1 MTQAQEDHH
10 QSTAHGD
17 QENLDGLAQNL
28 RAVYRSYHLDWI
40 EHCEAID
47 RLRLRLTRKKRPT
60 LTPVTTT
67 VDIAAGIPAC
77 ESAANV
83 LNPAPIGALSSGSA
97 GITGSLTATGRTT
110 RRTANLS
117 SFGDAV
123 TDAQFDLVLAQLGT
137 ADQKDPNIRA
147 MKTTATVPDMALLPS
162 HRLQLSV
169 SEDQTS
175 DTLVSDPIAFYE
187 LNPPD
192 SEPPPSG
199 YQEPSIWTAQEQEAF
214 EKSYT
219 AQPKQFGWI
228 ASQVKTKNR
237 AQCVIHYY
245 RTKRENKY
253 RNLHLPPQPILE
265 GKSRELRGKRTRRVP
280 CKTPTTA
287 DPLTPSSLK
296 PKPTKS
302 TSDAIPPTGDEPDD
316 ESVYHQANETD
327 LSSTATASILV
338 SSSTHRDLPTPTFSA
353 PSPAQSSM
361 VDPSER
367 TSIVSGDHRARL
379 ELADPSTESNR
390 SNTPKPTPTKP
401 LDLLNPVAST
411 SLPAKSAE
419 DPTPKWPAR
428 AYKKRKVHAIDT
440 SNSRPVPSAHSSS
453 VVDLAPPSKPDAQ
466 TSHTLNPPS
475 GSAYSSEPLPSA
487 HPNGSDASSA
497 QINGLPVSRQTP
509 GLEATPSLMEVDEPP
524 AGRSS
529 QPKIPEAAPVI
540 RSSMQIKNLL
550 NDDPVELSATMSS
563 MDASAW
569 FGNDSTEA
577 TPTEEIPEP
586 GPTKPP
592 LKLPPVDRALLPP
605 PRGDYYQSSTT
616 LPRPLSQP
624 LSQPSFPPLPR
635 PLSRPLSRL
644 SSHASHAQQQSSASL
659 PPSHRLTA
667 SDSSSAHPPP
677 AATDHLPGRQFDGM
691 LVDERF
697 ADPPS
702 SPGSPSVGGGPANRI
717 SSRGLPE
724 PDPSSSK
731 PMSVAGRSALSYQI
745 KYERGFPGPDRP
757 HFPEHYPP
765 PQPPTSGPSISTLS
779 SIVQPPLP
787 PPPSA
792 SSQSP
797 RPPSLHHFPTP
808 THSTSPRPGHP
819 HGSGSLLRSPSSAR
833 GPLPPPG
840 PYPAHSPGV
849 GTRFSNNRLPPIPA
863 SLSSSHHHRL
873 NHHLPPPEPPPP
885 ISASSWHNTPPPPGN
900 HLSPFDGSPA
910 AAADRKQWE
919 QQQHNQQ
926 WEQGYLQQQKQQQYH
941 EQRDREQREREQL
954 HHSKQLPHHHHLIHP
969 FPSSSSS
976 PATTAPKDHH
986 HQQYIHHH
994 PSSSA
999 SHHHL
1004 HGLHERR
1011 PPVDIEPP
1019 EPAPPPPAAPGS
1031 ATANGGPPGSSS
1043 SAAKSSG
1050 MGARN
1055 TGDRWADRL

>member
-17 QENLDGLAQNL
+17 QENLDGLVQNL

-316 ESVYHQANETD
+316 ESVYQSEPTPRTATAPTESSSSINNHLTTNNGADDRLNADLRRMSFDTRSIQTSQANETD

-808 THSTSPRPGHP
+808 THFHLPAPGPSARVATDTRPTPPASQSSSSHTTTAAAAAAAAASQERVSAPVAFVRPWPAPPTRALPRPFARRRHP
-819 HGSGSLLRSPSSAR
+819 VLQQPPPPHPRLALL
-833 GPLPPPG
+833 LPPPQTQ
-840 PYPAHSPGV
+840 PPSPPARASPAHLRV
-849 GTRFSNNRLPPIPA
+849 FLA
-863 SLSSSHHHRL
+863 QH
-873 NHHLPPPEPPPP
+873 
-885 ISASSWHNTPPPPGN
+885 
-900 HLSPFDGSPA
+900 SPA
-910 AAADRKQWE
+910 AW
-919 QQQHNQQ
+919 
-926 WEQGYLQQQKQQQYH
+926 
-941 EQRDREQREREQL
+941 
-954 HHSKQLPHHHHLIHP
+954 
-969 FPSSSSS
+969 
-976 PATTAPKDHH
+976 
-986 HQQYIHHH
+986 
-994 PSSSA
+994 
-999 SHHHL
+999 
-1004 HGLHERR
+1004 
-1011 PPVDIEPP
+1011 
-1019 EPAPPPPAAPGS
+1019 
-1031 ATANGGPPGSSS
+1031 
-1043 SAAKSSG
+1043 
-1050 MGARN
+1050 
-1055 TGDRWADRL
+1055 